1 MHELLTAA
9 EMGEADRRTIAGG
22 TPGIVLMENAGR
34 AVAEAAAL
42 LAPEGAILVLAGPGN
57 NGGDGFVAARLLA
70 EQGRAVRVMLLGDED
85 RLRGDAA
92 EARAR
97 WRGGVEAASLPLP
110 PAALVVDALF
120 GAGLARPLDGLAAG
134 LVAAMNEGPAP
145 VLAVDVPS
153 GLPADDGAPIGPCV
167 AATATVTFFR
177 RKPGHLLQPG
187 RALCGPVTVAQIGIS
202 GAALEGIAPWAWDNT
217 PELWRAALPAP
228 GIAGHKYKRGHALVV
243 SGSMT
248 RTGAARL
255 AAGAALRVAGL
266 ATLASPPGALAVNAA
281 QLTAVMLKRC
291 EGAAGL
297 AEILE
302 DARFTSVAL
311 GPALGLG
318 EASRAQVLAALASG
332 AAATLDAD
340 ALTAFEADPDTLFK
354 AIADRRAPVAMT
366 PHEGEFARLFP
377 DLAALTRPVRVRA
390 AAARSG
396 AVVVLKGPDTAIAA
410 ADGRLAINANAPPWL
425 ATAGS
430 GDVLAGILAGVL
442 AGGASGFEAACAAV
456 WLHGAAGTEAGPG
469 LTAEDLSPALRPVL
483 AQFWGARAGLA

>member
-1 MHELLTAA
+1 MHELLSAA
-9 EMGEADRRTIAGG
+9 EMGEADRRTIAAG
-22 TPGIVLMENAGR
+22 TPGIVRMENAGR
-34 AVAEAAAL
+34 AVAAAAARL
-42 LAPEGAILVLAGPGN
+42 VPEGPVLVLAGPGN

-70 EQGRAVRVMLLGDED
+70 EQGRAVRVMLLGAEA

-97 WRGGVEAASLPLP
+97 WRGPVAAAGLPLP

-120 GAGLARPLDGLAAG
+120 GAGLARPLDGLAAA
-134 LVAAMNEGPAP
+134 LVGAMNAGPAP

-177 RKPGHLLQPG
+177 RKPGHLLCPG
-187 RALCGPVTVAQIGIS
+187 RRLCGPVTLADIGIPA
-202 GAALEGIAPWAWDNT
+202 AALEGIAPKAWENA
-217 PELWRAALPAP
+217 PALWRAALPAP
-228 GIAGHKYKRGHALVV
+228 GVDGHKYRRGHALVV
-243 SGSMT
+243 SGPMT

-255 AAGAALRVAGL
+255 AAGAALRLAGL

-281 QLTAVMLKRC
+281 HLTAVMLKRC

-302 DARFTSVAL
+302 DARFSSVAL

-318 EASRAQVLAALASG
+318 AESRALVLAALASG
-332 AAATLDAD
+332 AAVTLDAD
-340 ALTAFEADPDTLFK
+340 GLTAFAQDPETLFT
-354 AIADRRAPVAMT
+354 ATADRAAPVVIT
-366 PHEGEFARLFP
+366 PHDGEFARLFP
-377 DLAALTRPVRVRA
+377 DLAALPRPARARA

-410 ADGRLAINANAPPWL
+410 PDGRLAVNANAPPWL
-425 ATAGS
+425 AAAGS
-430 GDVLAGILAGVL
+430 GDVLTGIVAGILAR
-442 AGGASGFEAACAAV
+442 AEAPGFEAACAAV
-456 WLHGAAGTEAGPG
+456 WLHGAAGAEAGPG

-483 AQFWGARAGLA
+483 ARLWGA